1 MKKSHAGFWVGMAVI
16 LVAAVYSAVVF
27 LAKSTWDI
35 TAWIL
40 YGFTMAA
47 FLLTAIQC
55 IAVSRSGS
63 GLIMD
68 TALGVVTLIYF
79 GIQFIFGG
87 IICMCFANV
96 PATPVIICEI
106 ILLAAY
112 LVIAFLMYA
121 AQSHSSAQDHNDQ
134 KTVQKMRLLESDIQ
148 GFAEE
153 ATNPEIKQALKK
165 LAEEIHYSDVVSLP
179 GLADVESRIAQNVA
193 ILQDELADEEAD
205 PLSRIETI
213 RRLIKERDRTAAIL
227 KR

>member
-1 MKKSHAGFWVGMAVI
+1 
-16 LVAAVYSAVVF
+16 
-27 LAKSTWDI
+27 
-35 TAWIL
+35 
-40 YGFTMAA
+40 
-47 FLLTAIQC
+47 
-55 IAVSRSGS
+55 
-63 GLIMD
+63 
-68 TALGVVTLIYF
+68 
-79 GIQFIFGG
+79 
-87 IICMCFANV
+87 MCFANV

-165 LAEEIHYSDVVSLP
+165 LAEEIHYSDVVSHP
-179 GLADVESRIAQNVA
+179 GLADVEGRIAQNVA
-193 ILQDELADEEAD
+193 ILQDELADQEAD